1 MADYDKVIARLTTKN
16 MKNEFKPTIDSTVS
30 YTDYQNDLGGGYGST
45 KSEWRFDVTM
55 RWTLFNG
62 WKNTSDYKAAK
73 HREQAMELTY
83 KDTAKNINN
92 QVKSLWTNFNNMKK
106 NLKTLER
113 SNKINKEMYALT
125 LQDFKAGNSPL
136 LAVFS
141 MKTAEINSEV
151 AVKNAKLDLLLQR
164 YNIHKLIGSINQ

>member
-1 MADYDKVIARLTTKN
+1 
-16 MKNEFKPTIDSTVS
+16 
-30 YTDYQNDLGGGYGST
+30 
-45 KSEWRFDVTM
+45 
-55 RWTLFNG
+55 
-62 WKNTSDYKAAK
+62 
-73 HREQAMELTY
+73 
-83 KDTAKNINN
+83 
-92 QVKSLWTNFNNMKK
+92 MKK

-151 AVKNAKLDLLLQR
+151 AVKNAQVGSYYYKDT
-164 YNIHKLIGSINQ
+164 ISKLIGSINGQSVKYTHNETVF

>member
-1 MADYDKVIARLTTKN
+1 
-16 MKNEFKPTIDSTVS
+16 
-30 YTDYQNDLGGGYGST
+30 
-45 KSEWRFDVTM
+45 
-55 RWTLFNG
+55 
-62 WKNTSDYKAAK
+62 
-73 HREQAMELTY
+73 
-83 KDTAKNINN
+83 
-92 QVKSLWTNFNNMKK
+92 MKK